1 MSSGLV
7 GLHMKMQGR
16 GLIII
21 RGNWLALEG
30 AVSPLSVRPQM
41 SNHQNKKVCL
51 IHLALTFLSLWEV
64 YGARC
69 LTSGVS

>member
-7 GLHMKMQGR
+7 GLHMEDARKGTHYNQGE
-16 GLIII
+16 
-21 RGNWLALEG
+21 LA
-30 AVSPLSVRPQM
+30 SPGRCSLPTISKASDVKY
-41 SNHQNKKVCL
+41 QNKKVCL